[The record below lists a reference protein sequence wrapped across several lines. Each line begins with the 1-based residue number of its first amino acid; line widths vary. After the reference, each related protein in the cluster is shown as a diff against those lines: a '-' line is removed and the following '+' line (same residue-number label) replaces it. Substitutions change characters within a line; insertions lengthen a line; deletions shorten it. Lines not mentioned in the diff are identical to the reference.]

1 MQTEYR
7 VIKCPICDGH
17 KTFFKSVYRH
27 KHDYFSNKK
36 IYGCNN
42 CGLYFVNPKIE
53 DSKLNKYNSSY
64 HENAHQGHKR
74 NKKLEAFFSGISKL
88 RIEIIKNNS
97 LFKENSNLKVLEVGP
112 GPGAFAKEWLK
123 YFPNSKYYAIE
134 SDKILHN
141 QLKKNGINIIDNVDN
156 KWNVFFDLIVISHVL
171 EHVNDPLEFLNNYTK
186 TLKKGGLIFLEVP
199 CSDFM
204 HKAIDEPHLLF
215 FEKIPIKKMIKNL
228 KLDLIK
234 LGYYGTPIRKINSLR
249 SKFFK
254 KIRSF
259 LWVKNITYYHPQ
271 KDKLNKILNN
281 EIETEALL
289 NFDAHIEQD
298 EPSWWLRVIAKK

>member
-1 MQTEYR
+1 MNKELKA
-7 VIKCPICDGH
+7 VKCPLCNS
-17 KTFFKSVYRH
+17 KNTFFQSVYRNNH
-27 KHDYFSNKK
+27 HFFSKK
-36 IYGCNN
+36 NIYGCKN
-42 CGLYFVNPKIE
+42 CLLYFVNPKIE
-53 DSKLNKYNSSY
+53 DSKLEEYNSSY

-88 RIEIIKNNS
+88 RIEIIKKNS
-97 LFKENSNLKVLEVGP
+97 LFKENSCLKVLEIGP

-123 YFPNSKYYAIE
+123 IFPNSKYYAIE
-134 SDKILHN
+134 SDEILHN
-141 QLKKNGINIIDNVDN
+141 QLKKIGIKIINNVDN
-156 KWNVFFDLIVISHVL
+156 KLNSFFDLIVISHVL
-171 EHVNDPLEFLNNYTK
+171 EHVTYPLDFLKNYIK
-186 TLKKGGLIFLEVP
+186 AMNKNGLIFLEVP

-204 HKAIDEPHLLF
+204 HKDIDEPHLLF
-215 FEKIPIKKMIKNL
+215 FEKTPIKKMIKSL

-234 LGYYGTPIRKINSLR
+234 VGYYGTPIRKLNSFKIRL
-249 SKFFK
+249 FK

-259 LWVKNITYYHPQ
+259 LWKKNITYYHPQ

-281 EIETEALL
+281 KIETEALL